1 MQSGDGPSVT
11 IIFAERPRERA
22 PQSAALSRSPVAGDD
37 ERAVAACGDVDDSAD
52 LAARAARG
60 EPGAFA
66 ALYQRHVETVY
77 HYFRFRVRDT
87 TVAEDLTHDVFVQ
100 ALKAVRT
107 LREPQRVAAWLMRIA
122 HNRLA
127 NHWRDGAHDAEP
139 FGLDEAGTDG
149 VERRH
154 DRPSTVVATSGLD
167 HGAATADPTARLDV
181 LADVGRVAA
190 AVAGLTAL
198 QQDVIALR
206 FVVGLNIAETAES
219 MGRTGNAV
227 KNLQHQALAKLRR
240 DLIQPPPPRRVRS
253 PR

>member
-1 MQSGDGPSVT
+1 MT
-11 IIFAERPRERA
+11 IIFAERPRERE
-22 PQSAALSRSPVAGDD
+22 PQSAALSRSPIAADT
-37 ERAVAACGDVDDSAD
+37 ERAIAARGDVDDSAD

-66 ALYQRHVETVY
+66 ALYQRHVEIVY

-139 FGLDEAGTDG
+139 FGLDEAGMDEA
-149 VERRH
+149 ERLH
-154 DRPSTVVATSGLD
+154 ESLSPAATPLGLD
-167 HGAATADPTARLDV
+167 HGAATADPAARLDV
-181 LADVGRVAA
+181 LADIGRVAA

-206 FVVGLNIAETAES
+206 FVVGLNIAETAEA

-240 DLIQPPPPRRVRS
+240 DLIQPPQTRRVRS
-253 PR
+253 PQ